1 MLPEQIDG
9 GDHPWS
15 RLYDPSR
22 TMIHGLREYLAEN
35 LDAAQHWS
43 AHLGSGDIESPAQL
57 KPGQGGGDRQGRRRG
72 GREIRATGG
81 HAAARIRRVT
91 SRSPPATGSPQSAR
105 NAVPTLVSSAIP
117 ASS

>member
-1 MLPEQIDG
+1 MLLEQIDG

-57 KPGQGGGDRQGRRRG
+57 KPGQGGAIAKVDGEAVARFEPEVATRRR
-72 GREIRATGG
+72 
-81 HAAARIRRVT
+81 
-91 SRSPPATGSPQSAR
+91 
-105 NAVPTLVSSAIP
+105 
-117 ASS
+117 ASGE